1 MSHDRPESHG
11 THAVHWTV
19 KTNYRLRVGS
29 FINMFASVA
38 FHGWDKGY
46 SPAFW
51 GFIVLQLLVYPHLAY
66 RYASRSAHS
75 QQAEIN
81 NLTVDCLL
89 FGLLVAALQ
98 FPLWIAFTVFIAST
112 LNITISR
119 GVPGLLRS
127 QFAFWGGALI
137 SVLLFGW
144 HPSLQTEWPATLMC
158 LIGNVVYMAAIGI
171 AAYSRNQQLRE
182 TREALRAGEQTLK
195 QQLTEIQAL
204 QDQLKEQ
211 AVRDPLTGLYNRRFL
226 DSIVGRELARAE
238 REGLSMTVMMIDVDH
253 FKKVNDRYG
262 HPGGDEVLRK
272 LAALLLE
279 KIRVID
285 VPCRYGGEEFL
296 LLLPSMTQEFAVV
309 RAEQC
314 RKAFAELEV
323 YSGGACIQATV
334 SMGIACYPQHGETF
348 AELTRCADVA
358 LYRAKQ
364 EGRNRVV
371 LYQPDMDVAQPHAP
385 APH

>member
-1 MSHDRPESHG
+1 MRHDHAEPQR

-19 KTNYRLRVGS
+19 QTNYRLRVAS

-46 SPAFW
+46 SPVFW
-51 GFIVLQLLVYPHLAY
+51 GLIVLQLLVYPHLAY
-66 RYASRSAHS
+66 RYACRSAHS
-75 QQAEIN
+75 QQAEIK
-81 NLTVDCLL
+81 NLTADCLF

-127 QFAFWGGALI
+127 QLAFWGGALI
-137 SVLLFGW
+137 SVLLCGW
-144 HPSLQTEWPATLMC
+144 HPALETGWPATVMC

-182 TREALRAGEQTLK
+182 TREALRAGEHTLK
-195 QQLTEIQAL
+195 QQLTEIQVL
-204 QDQLKEQ
+204 QEQLKEQ

-238 REGLSMTVMMIDVDH
+238 REGLSIAVMMVDVDH
-253 FKKVNDRYG
+253 FKQVNDRYG
-262 HPGGDEVLRK
+262 HPGGDEVLRN

-296 LLLPSMTQEFAVV
+296 LLLPSMAQEFALV

-314 RKAFAELEV
+314 RKAFSELEV
-323 YSGGACIQATV
+323 PSGGDCIRATISV
-334 SMGIACYPQHGETF
+334 GIACYPQHGETF

-371 LYQPDMDVAQPHAP
+371 LYQPDMDLAPPHGVA
-385 APH
+385 

>member
-1 MSHDRPESHG
+1 MSHDTPMPQN
-11 THAVHWTV
+11 TPAVHWTV
-19 KTNYRLRVGS
+19 QTNYRLRVAS
-29 FINMFASVA
+29 FINMFVSVA
-38 FHGWDKGY
+38 LHGWDKGY
-46 SPAFW
+46 SPVFW

-66 RYASRSAHS
+66 RYARRSAHS

-81 NLTVDCLL
+81 NLTADCLF

-119 GVPGLLRS
+119 GVHGLLRS
-127 QFAFWGGALI
+127 QVAFWGGALI

-144 HPSLQTEWPATLMC
+144 NPSLETEWPATVMC
-158 LIGNVVYMAAIGI
+158 LIGNVVYMAAIGV

-195 QQLTEIQAL
+195 HQLTEIQVL
-204 QDQLKEQ
+204 QEQLKEQ

-238 REGLSMTVMMIDVDH
+238 REGLSMAVMMIDVDH

-272 LAALLLE
+272 LAALLVE
-279 KIRVID
+279 KVRVID

-296 LLLPSMTQEFAVV
+296 LLLPSMAQEFALV

-314 RKAFAELEV
+314 RKAFAELAV
-323 YSGGACIQATV
+323 QSGADSIRATI
-334 SMGIACYPQHGETF
+334 SIGIACYPQHGESF

-371 LYQPDMDVAQPHAP
+371 LYQPDMDVAPPHGVA
-385 APH
+385 

>member
-1 MSHDRPESHG
+1 MSHDTPKSQN
-11 THAVHWTV
+11 TPAVHWTV
-19 KTNYRLRVGS
+19 QTNYRLRVAS
-29 FINMFASVA
+29 FINMFVSVA
-38 FHGWDKGY
+38 LHGWDKGY
-46 SPAFW
+46 SPVFW

-66 RYASRSAHS
+66 RFARRSAHS

-81 NLTVDCLL
+81 NLTADCLL

-119 GVPGLLRS
+119 GVHGLLRS
-127 QFAFWGGALI
+127 QVAFWGGALI

-144 HPSLQTEWPATLMC
+144 NISLETEWPTTVMC
-158 LIGNVVYMAAIGI
+158 LIGNVVYMAAIGV

-195 QQLTEIQAL
+195 HQLTEIQVL
-204 QDQLKEQ
+204 QEQLKEQ

-238 REGLSMTVMMIDVDH
+238 REGLSMAVMMIDVDH

-272 LAALLLE
+272 LAALLVE

-296 LLLPSMTQEFAVV
+296 LLLPSMAPEFALV

-314 RKAFAELEV
+314 RKAFAELAV
-323 YSGGACIQATV
+323 QSGADSIRATI
-334 SMGIACYPQHGETF
+334 SIGIACYPQHGETF

-371 LYQPDMDVAQPHAP
+371 LYQPDRDVAPPHGVA
-385 APH
+385 